1 MVFLEVSSWILLSI
15 FLVYLVGCMIVM
27 QRMLGFYTCD
37 SKRGSVLWKI
47 LLCIVVALILTV
59 LTVYLWFVFVFALM
73 VVTRQLCRRY
83 TSDKI
88 KILITTGMTILMILI
103 AVAGLQM
110 MLGGDEED
118 DEDSEASLIVEGM
131 VQLEDQDLEQYW

>member
-15 FLVYLVGCMIVM
+15 FLVYLVGCMIVTH
-27 QRMLGFYTCD
+27 RVLGLYACD
-37 SKRGSVLWKI
+37 SKRGSALWKI

-73 VVTRQLCRRY
+73 VITRQLCRRY

-131 VQLEDQDLEQYW
+131 VQLEDRDLEQYW